1 MIVDL
6 KRRRFTVEEYHRMA
20 EVGIL
25 TTDDRVELID
35 GEIAEMS
42 PIGPRHAM
50 CVIVVNR
57 RFISLLEDRAL
68 VSVQGPS
75 RRRQTSFWSSRSRT
89 RLSTATT
96 GSSCSMRP
104 RVFPTCGSSI
114 SKVNSWR
121 SIEHPREPATSLC
134 GGSGAVGR

>member
-1 MIVDL
+1 MVVDL

-25 TTDDRVELID
+25 TKEDRVELID

-57 RFISLLEDRAL
+57 RFVNLLEDRAL
-68 VSVQGPS
+68 VSVQGPL
-75 RRRQTSFWSSRSRT
+75 
-89 RLSTATT
+89 RL
-96 GSSCSMRP
+96 GSNIEFQPEVLLLRP
-104 RVFPTCGSSI
+104 RPDGYS
-114 SKVNSWR
+114 R
-121 SIEHPREPATSLC
+121 
-134 GGSGAVGR
+134 